1 MKRVTMP
8 RPTLQIQIM
17 VIILI
22 GLAVVDTFGPILE
35 RQIKSLSTLPDLKQV
50 ARQVGVVADL
60 VEDSPPAERDA
71 VLAAA
76 RRSGWVLSLAA
87 PETADRLVTGLP
99 EDGVFDR
106 LTSWLFMPEDIDP
119 PVGGWRTFLDETRVM
134 VLKIDQGQTLLVAT
148 LDPERMILRDVSAQV
163 PYYLLAIV
171 TLGLLFAAFSAHV
184 ITRPLRRI
192 ATAAAG
198 ADLSGGTEIFEE
210 RGSIEI
216 VMLARA
222 LNRMRRRI
230 VTMVESRTRMLRGI
244 SHDLRTPL
252 TRIRLRADRVADA
265 DLRAALLADVGRL
278 EALLDESLAYLRD
291 DHARE
296 AVERV
301 DVASTLQTI
310 CSDFA
315 DIGHDITFHGPN
327 RLVARCRPLALG
339 RAVSNLC
346 ENATRFAC
354 RTDVTLTAGDGVFV
368 IEVADNGPG
377 IPPDKRARVLEPFFK
392 LDTARQDGG
401 TGFGLGLAIVA
412 EIVQAHRGQLELLDN
427 APQGLRVRM
436 TIPVG

>member
-1 MKRVTMP
+1 MKRLSMP
-8 RPTLQIQIM
+8 QPTLQVQ
-17 VIILI
+17 VVAIILA
-22 GLAVVDTFGPILE
+22 GLVVVATFGPILNRRIE
-35 RQIKSLSTLPDLKQV
+35 SLSTLPDLKQV
-50 ARQVGVVADL
+50 AERLRAIADL
-60 VEDSPPAERDA
+60 AAHAPAGERGA
-71 VLAAA
+71 VLDLA
-76 RRSGWVLSLAA
+76 RRAGWTLDLAGA
-87 PETADRLVTGLP
+87 ESSARFAASSPA
-99 EDGVFDR
+99 DGVLDR
-106 LTSWLFMPEDIDP
+106 IAGWLFVPDDVPE
-119 PVGGWRTFLDETRVM
+119 PVGGWRVFLGETRIMAVP
-134 VLKIDQGQTLLVAT
+134 VDGDTLLVAR
-148 LDPERMILRDVSAQV
+148 LDPARMSLRDVSAQI
-163 PYYLLAIV
+163 PYYLLALV
-171 TLGLLFAAFSAHV
+171 TFVLLFAVFSGRV

-192 ATAAAG
+192 ATAAAE
-198 ADLSGGTEIFEE
+198 ADLTGGPEIFEE

-216 VMLARA
+216 VTLARA

-252 TRIRLRADRVADA
+252 TRIRLRADRVADP
-265 DLRAALLADVGRL
+265 DLRAALLADVHRL

-296 AVERV
+296 AVERT
-301 DVASTLQTI
+301 DIASILQTI

-315 DIGHDITFHGPN
+315 DIGHDIGFHGPN

-339 RAVSNLC
+339 RAVANLC
-346 ENATRFAC
+346 ENATRFAA
-354 RTDVTLTAGDGVFV
+354 RTDVTLTGGDGVFV

-377 IPPDKRARVLEPFFK
+377 IPEDQRARVLDPFFK

-436 TIPVG
+436 TIPSG